1 MTVAGFVDVVVA
13 TLDAW
18 HVRIACNEVD
28 KLIVIHLE
36 FL

>member
-1 MTVAGFVDVVVA
+1 MTVAGFVDVVVG

-28 KLIVIHLE
+28 ELIVIHLE